1 VLVESQPPS
10 RAGSWR
16 ALNIAG
22 LRVGTLIFPVVDNFD
37 ISSPCR
43 TPQRPLRPH
52 TLPHLDRLVGA
63 MLGYCHLGTISHMS
77 FFTKFTT
84 NDTHDTNGRPLVRTA
99 LNPISVNWARR
110 STRFVAVHITPA
122 PVPTLAFCSYW
133 IELFLFPWPS
143 NVGVALDVFFQRR
156 SRVRAIAR
164 WRTDANVF
172 MDVSGLCSLGEGH
185 IYLYSSNTCLPP
197 SCSIYKHIPCLS
209 VYRDSP
215 SSTARPWY
223 S

>member
-22 LRVGTLIFPVVDNFD
+22 LSVGTLFFPVVDNFD

-43 TPQRPLRPH
+43 TPQRLLRPH

-63 MLGYCHLGTISHMS
+63 MLGYCHLGTISCMS
-77 FFTKFTT
+77 SFTKFTT

-110 STRFVAVHITPA
+110 STRFVAVHITPT
-122 PVPTLAFCSYW
+122 PVPTLAFCSCW
-133 IELFLFPWPS
+133 IELFVSLAKQRWCCFGC
-143 NVGVALDVFFQRR
+143 VFQRR
-156 SRVRAIAR
+156 SRVRAIVR

-197 SCSIYKHIPCLS
+197 SCSIYKHVPCLS